1 MFYSGTIGS
10 VPHSGGFWTWPYRG
24 AAVATKKAARKTRK
38 VTTKAKRKR
47 VPGKPGRPRV
57 EIDTEALE
65 RLVNAGCIMDEI
77 ADIMGISRATLQ
89 ARAADTEEV
98 GEVLRKGRATRKR
111 NLRLAQTRRA
121 LQGDTRMLIHLGEQ
135 ELGQRLIKAVEISG
149 LGGAPIEIDA
159 GLQPVLEE
167 KLAAFLKAREI
178 DLEDEAE

>member
-1 MFYSGTIGS
+1 M
-10 VPHSGGFWTWPYRG
+10 
-24 AAVATKKAARKTRK
+24 ATKKAARKTRK
-38 VTTKAKRKR
+38 VSTKAKRKR

-57 EIDTEALE
+57 EIDVE
-65 RLVNAGCIMDEI
+65 
-77 ADIMGISRATLQ
+77 SRATLQ

-135 ELGQRLIKAVEISG
+135 ELGQRRIKAVEISG

-159 GLQPVLEE
+159 GLRPVLEE
-167 KLAAFLKAREI
+167 KLAAFLKSREI
-178 DLEDEAE
+178 DLDEEAEP